1 MDSIT
6 MQADFYTSCDVDKLL
21 TTCTK
26 LVTVEGLSE
35 LAARALG
42 AIPFEYMS
50 LIAIFKDQ
58 EATDT
63 DKGNSIGRALSVTFN
78 YSI

>member
-42 AIPFEYMS
+42 AIPFE
-50 LIAIFKDQ
+50 
-58 EATDT
+58 
-63 DKGNSIGRALSVTFN
+63 
-78 YSI
+78 